1 MPSVV
6 QATKATFSSPVG
18 DLPSSYSQ
26 GRRGSLMWK
35 CFRRPHSIL
44 LRSMKRNKEINLI
57 KRRTEATVAVGKRYF
72 GLREKFADKKN
83 LGFSSIILM
92 MYEIGFSAGAM

>member
-57 KRRTEATVAVGKRYF
+57 KRRYGSSQGSERDSKR
-72 GLREKFADKKN
+72 GAKLSWQLAKDTSGSVKSLRIKK
-83 LGFSSIILM
+83 I
-92 MYEIGFSAGAM
+92 